1 MVSINYAPIPVFET
15 SFCDSTYIKNSG
27 GKKIKCMDR
36 LFGLC
41 SYFTNSDILTLYSE
55 DWGMQLW

>member
-55 DWGMQLW
+55 D